1 MWSVWKNVYVLE
13 DRITLILLKQEEKS
27 DSIFA
32 IIQFFEVLKIILT
45 QRGECRIKKIKLKA
59 TA

>member
-32 IIQFFEVLKIILT
+32 IIQFFEVLKIILI
-45 QRGECRIKKIKLKA
+45 QRGECRIKKIKLIA